1 MFTESKNVKEIDVND
16 YTAMAQ
22 CVPYLDT
29 HFDLLIMLY
38 SEFMYREY
46 LDKIEK

>member
-1 MFTESKNVKEIDVND
+1 MFTESKNAKEIDAND
-16 YTAMAQ
+16 YTTMAQ
-22 CVPYLDT
+22 CVPYLDM

-38 SEFMYREY
+38 SEFAYREY